1 MKYSKGMLYG
11 VLGLILA
18 HPAYANLDCVEQP
31 TCSELGYSNTES
43 CITGGFIVCPFDP
56 TYKKCVPE
64 RPDCE
69 ALGFTDT
76 NKSTWCEG
84 ENLIKC
90 PTDTSYT
97 LCAWHSFEE
106 GCDASRYHTIDSTLL
121 CTDEFVELPLSDGT
135 TVTCA
140 RECYASCLIA
150 GYDRDI
156 TDVSSDVY
164 CTGGTRTLY
173 RHINDNI
180 DDSTSV
186 VCGKKCHQ
194 VYSTCEDA
202 DLIDPMYCHV
212 TESKYAKPIYTSD
225 AGTSKTCYTECI
237 QYAQCSHIGPGYYSS
252 VPSGKTCS
260 SADYTLSDGTKKK
273 CFFNCKD
280 DTRCL
285 DDFNDCKN
293 ISCYNECAGYE
304 GYTYDWEKCKNTCLA
319 KCTKAYEECSGQSLS
334 FMLNDLTKINI
345 ASISEDFAKEKYVNA
360 LEFNE
365 EDCTV
370 YDS

>member
-106 GCDASRYHTIDSTLL
+106 GCDASGYRTIDSNLL

-140 RECYASCLIA
+140 RECYTSCLIA

-164 CTGGTRTLY
+164 CKGGTRTLY

-186 VCGKKCHQ
+186 VCGKDCDQ

-202 DLIDPMYCHV
+202 NLIDPMYCHV
-212 TESKYAKPIYTSD
+212 TDSKYAKTIYTSD
-225 AGTSKTCYTECI
+225 AGTSKTCYTECT

-260 SADYTLSDGTKKK
+260 SADYTLSDGTKKE
-273 CFFNCKD
+273 CYYNCKAVTP
-280 DTRCL
+280 DTSRCSE
-285 DDFNDCKN
+285 DKQ
-293 ISCYNECAGYE
+293 SCYEDCAGISDASAKTTCE
-304 GYTYDWEKCKNTCLA
+304 GHCDNDYRQCIGNTAYLLFDDLA
-319 KCTKAYEECSGQSLS
+319 KIKLTSVSEE
-334 FMLNDLTKINI
+334 
-345 ASISEDFAKEKYVNA
+345 FAKEKYVDA